1 MENKTD
7 NSMYRVGDIVIGS
20 SDPSKSVY
28 SITGTKVN
36 PEGVSLFGSDEAL
49 TARAKDLARSAVMA
63 GGIPLPVNQGD
74 SKNNQTKKAKKKLTK
89 TNKTAPFSIESY
101 VSNVSHEHEIGNYVN
116 YTPPYSAPYTPE
128 PERTYS
134 VVQFE
139 NDFGKIKSK
148 VENIVEHELAFMLVY
163 SDEDAMVFEPKVG
176 ELLAIHTPDK
186 QRIEVYYPGV
196 TFDSPDN
203 TKKFMILFKVP
214 AENQE

>member
-28 SITGTKVN
+28 SITGTKIN
-36 PEGVSLFGSDEAL
+36 PEGVSLYGSDKDL

-63 GGIPLPVNQGD
+63 GGIPIPITQGN
-74 SKNNQTKKAKKKLTK
+74 SSSIQNKKLKKKTTK
-89 TNKTAPFSIESY
+89 TNIQEAFSRENYMAS
-101 VSNVSHEHEIGNYVN
+101 VSHEIGNYVKSDGAA
-116 YTPPYSAPYTPE
+116 YVPQE
-128 PERTYS
+128 PVRTQS
-134 VVQFE
+134 TVQFE

-148 VENIVEHELAFMLVY
+148 VESIVEHDLAFMLVY
-163 SDEDAMVFEPKVG
+163 SDEDSVVFEPKVG
-176 ELLAIHTPDK
+176 ELLAIHMPDK
-186 QRIEVYYPGV
+186 RRIEVYYPGV

-203 TKKFMILFKVP
+203 SKKLMILFKVP

>member
-28 SITGTKVN
+28 SITGTKIN
-36 PEGVSLFGSDEAL
+36 PEGVTLYGSDKDL

-63 GGIPLPVNQGD
+63 GGIPIPITQGN
-74 SKNNQTKKAKKKLTK
+74 SSSPQNKKLKKKITK
-89 TNKTAPFSIESY
+89 PGKQEAFSREDY
-101 VSNVSHEHEIGNYVN
+101 MATVSHEIGNYTQSN
-116 YTPPYSAPYTPE
+116 NAPQE
-128 PERTYS
+128 PVRTQS
-134 VVQFE
+134 TVQFE

-148 VENIVEHELAFMLVY
+148 VESIVEHDLAFMLVY
-163 SDEDAMVFEPKVG
+163 SDEDSVVFEPKVG
-176 ELLAIHTPDK
+176 ELLAIHMPDK
-186 QRIEVYYPGV
+186 RRIEVYYPGV

-203 TKKFMILFKVP
+203 SKKLMILFKVP

>member
-1 MENKTD
+1 
-7 NSMYRVGDIVIGS
+7 
-20 SDPSKSVY
+20 
-28 SITGTKVN
+28 
-36 PEGVSLFGSDEAL
+36 
-49 TARAKDLARSAVMA
+49 MA
-63 GGIPLPVNQGD
+63 GGIPLPVN
-74 SKNNQTKKAKKKLTK
+74 SENNKNNQNKKTKKKLTK
-89 TNKTAPFSIESY
+89 SSKPAPFTIESY
-101 VSNVSHEHEIGNYVN
+101 VSNVSHEHEIGNYGN
-116 YTPPYSAPYTPE
+116 HNPPYSAPYTPE

-148 VENIVEHELAFMLVY
+148 VENIIEHELAFMLVY

-196 TFDSPDN
+196 TFDSPDS

-214 AENQE
+214 AEDQE